1 MIKLFPPQRSIL
13 TFLLFVF
20 LQANSYPQ
28 EKGYVKYLTME
39 ESISRAI
46 SDNNMVKS
54 NKFAIKKANWDV
66 KRAWAELFPVLSFNT
81 RYSWIDDQTF
91 AERDFSRYFKD
102 SGLNIPQ
109 TVFQE
114 SYYSSFDLNMP
125 LFNGV
130 LLNGLSIAYEQEVL
144 YRNNRQNLLNIK
156 LF

>member
-1 MIKLFPPQRSIL
+1 
-13 TFLLFVF
+13 
-20 LQANSYPQ
+20 
-28 EKGYVKYLTME
+28 ME
-39 ESISRAI
+39 DAISRAI
-46 SDNNMVKS
+46 GDNNMVKS

-81 RYSWIDDQTF
+81 RYNWIDDQTF

-114 SYYSSFDLNMP
+114 SYYSSFDLSMP

-130 LLNGLSIAYEQEVL
+130 LLNGLAIAYEQELLSEQQTKSVEHQVVFNVITSYLNVL
-144 YRNNRQNLLNIK
+144 KNNEFRKIQNEYLESI
-156 LF
+156 